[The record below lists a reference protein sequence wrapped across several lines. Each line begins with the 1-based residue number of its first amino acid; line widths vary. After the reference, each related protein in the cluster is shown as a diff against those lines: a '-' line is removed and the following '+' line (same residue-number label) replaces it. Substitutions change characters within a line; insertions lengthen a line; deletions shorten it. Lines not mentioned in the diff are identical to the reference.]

1 MARAA
6 GVVAMGGYNTFC
18 EILSFDKRAL
28 IVPRTAP
35 RLEQFIRTERAAE
48 LGLLAMLSEQEG
60 RDPRVMA
67 TALRLLP
74 RQPRPSAVLI
84 PGLLDGMP
92 VVNRLARN
100 WLDQG
105 RVGCFAARARFGT

>member
-1 MARAA
+1 
-6 GVVAMGGYNTFC
+6 
-18 EILSFDKRAL
+18 
-28 IVPRTAP
+28 
-35 RLEQFIRTERAAE
+35 
-48 LGLLAMLSEQEG
+48 
-60 RDPRVMA
+60 MA